1 MADEQKGAQAL
12 TTAGSQAVAPAGGT
26 AIKLGDVS
34 TIDTAGLTPEQVQ
47 ALKMQHAQGLIDIQ
61 KKAHEL
67 KVDVAAL
74 GGGLN
79 TMAQST
85 KDVSEA
91 GNSVTI
97 SHSMSTS
104 FGRTEVMMGNTD
116 TASKGKLSRSQA
128 GLKDM
133 TMYYVVIA
141 AVVVVVLALILMH
154 H

>member
-1 MADEQKGAQAL
+1 
-12 TTAGSQAVAPAGGT
+12 
-26 AIKLGDVS
+26 
-34 TIDTAGLTPEQVQ
+34 
-47 ALKMQHAQGLIDIQ
+47 MQHAQGLIDIQ
-61 KKAHEL
+61 KKAAEL

-79 TMAQST
+79 TMAQTT

-97 SHSMSTS
+97 SHSMTTS

-141 AVVVVVLALILMH
+141 AVVVVVLALILMRH
-154 H
+154 